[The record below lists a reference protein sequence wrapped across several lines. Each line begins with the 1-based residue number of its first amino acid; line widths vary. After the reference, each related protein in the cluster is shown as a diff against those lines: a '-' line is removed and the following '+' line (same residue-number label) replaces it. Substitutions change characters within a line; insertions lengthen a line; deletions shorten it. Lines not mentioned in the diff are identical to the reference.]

1 MQQDVAPTH
10 SPNPNPW
17 ICTHPGLPAIRG
29 YSLAHPCPAVY
40 LSRTAGI
47 RANPK
52 SQQRRPANGTENSAR
67 GTMQTGED
75 LAPALQCARPQW
87 VCLDRGLLSLRRGRS
102 SEAGCL
108 GVCTCGFR
116 FEIQFGM
123 QGCAVGV
130 TEVPNPEMLHP
141 YYVIEDPQGTRK
153 KKHRLPKPFWGP
165 RPLGLGAF
173 GVLRFLKPLG
183 LGA

>member
-1 MQQDVAPTH
+1 MGVEKQPLGQGRCHHHHHHHHSVVCAIRKNSECASIMKKTCVWSQGIQGPTLESKSACSRTLPPR

-40 LSRTAGI
+40 LRRTAGI

-87 VCLDRGLLSLRRGRS
+87 VCLDRGLLSLRRGRW
-102 SEAGCL
+102 
-108 GVCTCGFR
+108 
-116 FEIQFGM
+116 
-123 QGCAVGV
+123 
-130 TEVPNPEMLHP
+130 VPRGLHL
-141 YYVIEDPQGTRK
+141 
-153 KKHRLPKPFWGP
+153 RLQ
-165 RPLGLGAF
+165 
-173 GVLRFLKPLG
+173 V
-183 LGA
+183 